1 MPIHRLDARRGF
13 VSQREH
19 SCSVNGTVNART
31 IWESNMDIDNRFQ
44 PPMQRAARGGDRYLL
59 SVGGGGD
66 SGVRIRIEP
75 EDETE

>member
-1 MPIHRLDARRGF
+1 MG
-13 VSQREH
+13 
-19 SCSVNGTVNART
+19 C
-31 IWESNMDIDNRFQ
+31 DNDGQ
-44 PPMQRAARGGDRYLL
+44 PEAVGRAARGGDRYLL